1 VLRNYLAAALR
12 NLLRNRAYATINI
25 CGLALGF
32 AAVLLLA
39 LFVRDE
45 YSFDRFFPDH
55 ERVYR
60 VMETIQL
67 PGQAPVRIAATASNI
82 AAALKL
88 DFPEVEAATR
98 LSYAGVKLR
107 EGDIEAQTNAYWADP
122 NFLSVLP
129 MKVVAG
135 TLDGALSKPD
145 GIVLTRSLA
154 HRFFGG
160 ENVAGRTIEMD
171 GKHVMRVTA
180 VVEDLPSNTH
190 LGFDALVPGIAS
202 FSRPSILDAQG
213 TPPGTLPAEDTYS
226 YVKLRSGATAQAMAA
241 SLRGFAER
249 HVTGEFSG
257 MAISSAYTFSL
268 VPLTHIHLDERSVA
282 DMKPSGDPR
291 TLQAMVAIAVLILI
305 VAGSNFVSMMTA
317 RAARRAVEVGVRK
330 SVGATRKQII
340 MQFLGESLFYVAL
353 ALALAMF
360 VVELAL
366 PSLNGFLQ
374 REIAF
379 NYLRDPLLGL
389 AILAAWL
396 IAALAAS
403 LYPALV
409 LSMFQP
415 SSVLKGAVFLPGG
428 SGRLRQALVVFQ
440 FGTLIALIVAT
451 LTIHRQTQYAIEDR
465 LRLPTDQIFFSGM
478 GCPAVFRDAIAN
490 LHGVQAA
497 SCVSGSALSQGR
509 LGTVFVTPRGAKVSF
524 RAAPLDRSFL
534 DLFAV
539 KPLAGRLFSEDRGE
553 DNLLRD
559 DPASRSN
566 PSIVINETG
575 ARALEY
581 ASAQAAV
588 NQYGRWAR
596 ISFDGTTVRL
606 AESASSQII
615 GVIPD
620 FSVGSIR
627 DVIEPTAY
635 YIDPPMLGSIVL
647 KLDGA
652 RIPDTMRTI
661 KALWAQ
667 QSSPTRG
674 PTTPGPSAQQA
685 PAPFDG
691 VFLNQYVNDLYAD
704 IHRESAI
711 FSAFSAVAVA
721 IGSLGLLGL
730 AVFTAERR
738 TREIG
743 LRKVMGASRW
753 DILRFL
759 GWQFARPVLLANLLA
774 WPLAY
779 AFMRHWLDG
788 FAYHINLSPLIFVGA
803 SALAVAIA
811 LLTVSG
817 HAVLVARARPAEA
830 LRYE

>member
-1 VLRNYLAAALR
+1 VWRNYLAAALR

-32 AAVLLLA
+32 AAVLVLA
-39 LFVRDE
+39 LYVRDE

-67 PGQAPVRIAATASNI
+67 PGQAPVRIAATASTI
-82 AAALKL
+82 AAAMKL

-98 LSYAGVKLR
+98 LSYAGVALR
-107 EGDIEAQTNAYWADP
+107 EGDIEAPANTYWVDP
-122 NFLSVLP
+122 DFFSVLP
-129 MKVVAG
+129 MKVIAG
-135 TLDGALSKPD
+135 TLDGALGKPD

-154 HRFFGG
+154 HRLFGS
-160 ENVAGRTIEMD
+160 ENVAGKTLEMD
-171 GKHVMRVTA
+171 GKHVMRVAA
-180 VVEDLPSNTH
+180 VIEDLPSNTH
-190 LGFDALVPGIAS
+190 LKFDALLPGIAS
-202 FSRPSILDAQG
+202 FSRLSILDALEMA
-213 TPPGTLPAEDTYS
+213 TGTLPPEDTYT
-226 YVKLRSGATAQAMAA
+226 YVKLRPGATAQALAVSM
-241 SLRGFAER
+241 RGFAKR

-257 MAISSAYTFSL
+257 TAISSVYTFSL
-268 VPLTHIHLDERSVA
+268 IPLTHIHLDERSIG
-282 DMKPSGDPR
+282 DMKPPGDPR

-330 SVGATRKQII
+330 SVGATRMQII
-340 MQFLGESLFYVAL
+340 MQFFGESLFYVAL

-366 PSLNGFLQ
+366 PSLDGFLQ

-379 NYLRDPLLGL
+379 DYLRDPLLGFS
-389 AILAAWL
+389 ILSAWL
-396 IAALAAS
+396 ITAVAAS

-409 LSMFQP
+409 LSMYQP
-415 SSVLKGAVFLPGG
+415 SSVLKGVVFLPGG
-428 SGRLRQALVVFQ
+428 SARLRQALVVFQ

-451 LTIHRQTQYAIEDR
+451 LTIHRQTQYAIEGR
-465 LRLPTDQIFFSGM
+465 LRLPMDQILLSNT
-478 GCPAVFRDAIAN
+478 GCPVAFRDAVAN

-497 SCVSGSALSQGR
+497 SCASTSTLSWGR
-509 LGTVFVTPRGAKVSF
+509 LGTVFVTPSGAKVSF
-524 RAAPLDRSFL
+524 RAAPVDRSFL
-534 DLFAV
+534 ELFAV

-559 DPASRSN
+559 DPASQSN
-566 PSIVINETG
+566 PSIVINEAG
-575 ARALEY
+575 ARALGY

-588 NQYGRWAR
+588 NQFGRWGR
-596 ISFDGTTVRL
+596 ISFDGTTVKL

-620 FSVGSIR
+620 FSVGSVR

-635 YIDPPMLGSIVL
+635 YVDPPNLNSIVL
-647 KLDGA
+647 RFDGA
-652 RIPDTMRTI
+652 LIPETMRAV
-661 KALWAQ
+661 KALWAA
-667 QSSPTRG
+667 QSPMT
-674 PTTPGPSAQQA
+674 QQA
-685 PAPFDG
+685 SMPFDG
-691 VFLNQYVNDLYAD
+691 IFLNQYVNDLYAD
-704 IHRESAI
+704 IQRESAI

-759 GWQFARPVLLANLLA
+759 GWQFARPVLWANLIA
-774 WPLAY
+774 WPLAFG
-779 AFMRHWLDG
+779 FMQHWLDG
-788 FAYHINLSPLIFVGA
+788 FAYHVNLSPLVFVGA
-803 SALAVAIA
+803 SALALVIA

-817 HAVLVARARPAEA
+817 HAVLVARARPTEA

>member
-1 VLRNYLAAALR
+1 MLRNYLAAALR

-32 AAVLLLA
+32 AAVLVLA
-39 LFVRDE
+39 LYVRDE
-45 YSFDRFFPDH
+45 YSFDQFFPDN
-55 ERVYR
+55 EQVYR

-82 AAALKL
+82 AAAMKL

-98 LSYAGVKLR
+98 LSYAGVALR
-107 EGDIEAQTNAYWADP
+107 ESDIEAPANAYWVDP
-122 NFLSVLP
+122 DFFRVLP
-129 MKVVAG
+129 MKVIAG
-135 TLDGALSKPD
+135 TLDGALGKPD

-154 HRFFGG
+154 RRAFGS
-160 ENVAGRTIEMD
+160 ENVAGKTIEMD

-180 VVEDLPSNTH
+180 VIEDLPSNTH
-190 LGFDALVPGIAS
+190 FKFDALLPGIAS
-202 FSRPSILDAQG
+202 FSRLSILDALEMA
-213 TPPGTLPAEDTYS
+213 TGTLPPEDTYT
-226 YVKLRSGATAQAMAA
+226 YVKLRPGATAQALAVTM
-241 SLRGFAER
+241 RGFAKR

-257 MAISSAYTFSL
+257 TAISSVYTFSL
-268 VPLTHIHLDERSVA
+268 VPLTHIHLDERSVG
-282 DMKPSGDPR
+282 DMKPPGDPR

-330 SVGATRKQII
+330 SVGATRMQII
-340 MQFLGESLFYVAL
+340 MQFFGESLFYVAL

-366 PSLNGFLQ
+366 PSLDGFLQ

-379 NYLRDPLLGL
+379 NYLRDPLLGFS
-389 AILAAWL
+389 ILSTWL
-396 IAALAAS
+396 ITAVAAS

-415 SSVLKGAVFLPGG
+415 SSVLKGIVFLPGG
-428 SGRLRQALVVFQ
+428 SARLRQALVVFQ

-451 LTIHRQTQYAIEDR
+451 LTIHRQTQYAIEGR
-465 LRLPTDQIFFSGM
+465 LRLPTHQILLSST
-478 GCPAVFRDAIAN
+478 GCPVAFRDAVAN

-497 SCVSGSALSQGR
+497 SCVSTSTLSWGR
-509 LGTVFVTPRGAKVSF
+509 LGTVFVTPSGAKVSF
-524 RAAPLDRSFL
+524 RAAPVDRSFL
-534 DLFAV
+534 ELFAV

-559 DPASRSN
+559 DPASQSN
-566 PSIVINETG
+566 PSLVINEAG
-575 ARALEY
+575 ARALGY
-581 ASAQAAV
+581 ATAQAAV
-588 NQYGRWAR
+588 NQFGRWER
-596 ISFDGTTVRL
+596 ISFDGTTVKL
-606 AESASSQII
+606 GESASSQII

-620 FSVGSIR
+620 FSVGSVR

-635 YIDPPMLGSIVL
+635 YIDPPNLNSIVL
-647 KLDGA
+647 RLDGA
-652 RIPDTMRTI
+652 LIPETMRAI
-661 KALWAQ
+661 KALWAA
-667 QSSPTRG
+667 QSPMT
-674 PTTPGPSAQQA
+674 QQA
-685 PAPFDG
+685 SMPFDG
-691 VFLNQYVNDLYAD
+691 IFLNQYVNDLYAD
-704 IHRESAI
+704 IQRESAI

-721 IGSLGLLGL
+721 IGALGLLGL

-743 LRKVMGASRW
+743 LRKVMGASRL

-759 GWQFARPVLLANLLA
+759 GWQFARPVLWANLIA

-779 AFMRHWLDG
+779 GFMRHWLEG
-788 FAYHINLSPLIFVGA
+788 FAYHVNLSPLIFVGA
-803 SALAVAIA
+803 SALALVIA

-817 HAVLVARARPAEA
+817 HAVLVARARPTEA

>member
-1 VLRNYLAAALR
+1 MWRNYFAAALR

-60 VMETIQL
+60 VMETLQL
-67 PGQAPVRIAATASNI
+67 PGQAPVRVAVTAANI
-82 AAALKL
+82 ASAMKL

-98 LSYAGVKLR
+98 LSYAGVALR
-107 EGDIEAQTNAYWADP
+107 EGDIEAPANAYWVDP
-122 NFLSVLP
+122 DFFSVLP
-129 MKVVAG
+129 MKVIAG
-135 TLDGALSKPD
+135 TLDGALGKPD

-154 HRFFGG
+154 RRFFGS
-160 ENVAGRTIEMD
+160 ETVAGRTIEMD
-171 GKHVMRVTA
+171 HKHVMRVTA
-180 VVEDLPSNTH
+180 VIEDLPSNTH
-190 LGFDALVPGIAS
+190 LKFEALLPGIAS
-202 FSRPSILDAQG
+202 FSRLSILDA
-213 TPPGTLPAEDTYS
+213 PGTVAPGKLPLEDTYS
-226 YVKLRSGATAQAMAA
+226 YVKLRPGATAQAIVA
-241 SLRGFAER
+241 SMRGFARR
-249 HVTGEFSG
+249 HVTGEVSG
-257 MAISSAYTFSL
+257 VPISSVYTFSL
-268 VPLTHIHLDERSVA
+268 VPLTHIHLNERSIG
-282 DMKPSGDPR
+282 DMKPPGDPR
-291 TLQAMVAIAVLILI
+291 TLQAMIMIAVLILI

-330 SVGATRKQII
+330 SVGATRMQII
-340 MQFLGESLFYVAL
+340 MQFFGESLFYVAL

-389 AILAAWL
+389 SILAAWL
-396 IAALAAS
+396 ITVVAAS

-415 SSVLKGAVFLPGG
+415 SSVLKGVVALPGG
-428 SGRLRQALVVFQ
+428 SGRMRQALVVFQ

-465 LRLPTDQIFFSGM
+465 LRLPTDQIFLSGM
-478 GCPAVFRDAIAN
+478 GCPVAFRDAVAN

-497 SCVSGSALSQGR
+497 SCVSAAALSWGR
-509 LGTVFVTPRGAKVSF
+509 FGTVFAAPSGANISF
-524 RAAPLDRSFL
+524 RTAPLDRSFL
-534 DLFAV
+534 ELFAV
-539 KPLAGRLFSEDRGE
+539 KPLGGRLFSEDRGE

-559 DPASRSN
+559 DPESPSN
-566 PSIVINETG
+566 PSVVINEAG
-575 ARALEY
+575 ARALGY
-581 ASAQAAV
+581 ASPQAAV
-588 NQYGRWAR
+588 NQYARWAR
-596 ISFDGTTVRL
+596 IGSDGTNVTLR
-606 AESASSQII
+606 ESASSQII

-620 FSVGSIR
+620 FSVGSVR

-635 YIDPPMLGSIVL
+635 YIDPSMLGSIVV
-647 KLDGA
+647 KFDGA
-652 RIPDTMRTI
+652 MIPETMRAV
-661 KALWAQ
+661 KALWVQ
-667 QSSPTRG
+667 LYSTKQG
-674 PTTPGPSAQQA
+674 PATQQA

-704 IHRESAI
+704 IQRESAI
-711 FSAFSAVAVA
+711 FSAFAGVAVA

-759 GWQFARPVLLANLLA
+759 GWQFARPVLWANLIA

-779 AFMRHWLDG
+779 GFMHHWLDG
-788 FAYHINLSPLIFVGA
+788 FAYHVNLNPLVFVGA
-803 SALAVAIA
+803 SALALVIA

-817 HAVLVARARPAEA
+817 HAVLVARARPTEA

>member
-1 VLRNYLAAALR
+1 VWRNYFAAALR

-32 AAVLLLA
+32 AAVLVLA
-39 LFVRDE
+39 LYVRDE

-67 PGQAPVRIAATASNI
+67 PGQAPLRIAATASNI
-82 AAALKL
+82 AAAMKL
-88 DFPEVEAATR
+88 DFPEVEVATR
-98 LSYAGVKLR
+98 LSYAGVALR
-107 EGDIEAQTNAYWADP
+107 AGDIEAPANAYWVDP
-122 NFLSVLP
+122 DFFSVLP
-129 MKVVAG
+129 MKVIAG
-135 TLDGALSKPD
+135 TLDGALGKPD

-154 HRFFGG
+154 RRAFGS
-160 ENVAGRTIEMD
+160 ENVAGKTIEMN

-180 VVEDLPSNTH
+180 VIEDLPSNTH
-190 LGFDALVPGIAS
+190 LKFDALLPGIAS
-202 FSRPSILDAQG
+202 FSRLSILDALEMA
-213 TPPGTLPAEDTYS
+213 TGTLPPEDTYT
-226 YVKLRSGATAQAMAA
+226 YVKLRPGATAQASAVTM
-241 SLRGFAER
+241 RGFAKR

-257 MAISSAYTFSL
+257 TAISSVYTFSL
-268 VPLTHIHLDERSVA
+268 VPLTHIHLDERSVG
-282 DMKPSGDPR
+282 DMKPPGDPR
-291 TLQAMVAIAVLILI
+291 TLQAMVMIAVLILI

-330 SVGATRKQII
+330 SVGATRMQII
-340 MQFLGESLFYVAL
+340 MQFFGESLFYVAL

-366 PSLNGFLQ
+366 PSLDGFLQ

-379 NYLRDPLLGL
+379 HYLRDPLLGFS
-389 AILAAWL
+389 ILSTWL
-396 IAALAAS
+396 ITAVAAS

-415 SSVLKGAVFLPGG
+415 SSVLKGIVFLPGG
-428 SGRLRQALVVFQ
+428 SARLRQALVVFQ

-451 LTIHRQTQYAIEDR
+451 LTIHRQTQYAIEGR
-465 LRLPTDQIFFSGM
+465 LRLPTDQILLSGT
-478 GCPAVFRDAIAN
+478 GCPVAFRDAVAN

-497 SCVSGSALSQGR
+497 SCVSTSTLSWGR
-509 LGTVFVTPRGAKVSF
+509 LGTVFVTPSGAKVSF
-524 RAAPLDRSFL
+524 RAAPVDRSFL
-534 DLFAV
+534 ELFAL

-559 DPASRSN
+559 DPASQSN
-566 PSIVINETG
+566 PSLVINEAG
-575 ARALEY
+575 ARALGY

-588 NQYGRWAR
+588 NQFGRWGR
-596 ISFDGTTVRL
+596 ISFDGTTVKV

-620 FSVGSIR
+620 FSVGSVR

-635 YIDPPMLGSIVL
+635 YIDPPNLNSIVL
-647 KLDGA
+647 RLDGA
-652 RIPDTMRTI
+652 LIPETMRAV
-661 KALWAQ
+661 KSLWAA
-667 QSSPTRG
+667 QSPVT
-674 PTTPGPSAQQA
+674 QQA
-685 PAPFDG
+685 SGPFDG
-691 VFLNQYVNDLYAD
+691 IFLNQYVNDLYAD
-704 IHRESAI
+704 IQRESAI

-721 IGSLGLLGL
+721 IGALGLLGL

-743 LRKVMGASRW
+743 LRKVMGASRL

-759 GWQFARPVLLANLLA
+759 GWQFARPVLWANLIA

-779 AFMRHWLDG
+779 GFMRHWLEG
-788 FAYHINLSPLIFVGA
+788 FAYHVNLSPLIFVGA
-803 SALAVAIA
+803 SALALVIA

-817 HAVLVARARPAEA
+817 HAVLVARARPTEA